1 MTSIYDPYQNSSIIP
16 DSNQN
21 ATFFP
26 PHNKGRDKRQVFAAI
41 AIATAFAIQG
51 AVDYAGYEG
60 IQGVEQELNNK
71 MNTRADR
78 KNVRFMQAD
87 SAIGRLRG
95 QIQDLNARVA
105 QLSEEDATKVEL
117 LLNNVKAQV
126 QENVML
132 QQQIE
137 TNNRVLIDLSKAH
150 LREATANRQMDDA
163 ETFLFK
169 TTVSVLKQLKPFLRQ
184 GIGYRWRLS
193 NGLIPLQGVE
203 KQLINILGT
212 NGNAIYKDLLNETCS
227 QFTAE
232 IQQQDHLEA
241 ERKLQQDIA
250 THLSKARNETRII
263 NATAPAPIIIHY
275 VPELDNLSLHHSE
288 KMMKEAF
295 EKVIDH
301 PLDVVKDVG
310 NTVTSFLENWFK
322 NPLKII
328 LTVGVIIILV
338 IMLGACFKR
347 GHKKYQNKLQPQV
360 VDMGMI
366 EKLTKPYLLK

>member
-250 THLSKARNETRII
+250 THLSKIRNGTRLI
-263 NATAPAPIIIHY
+263 NATAPEPIVIHY
-275 VPELDNLSLHHSE
+275 VPELDNLSLQHSGE
-288 KMMKEAF
+288 IMKKAF
-295 EKVIDH
+295 EKVITH
-301 PLDVVKDVG
+301 PIETVEKVG
-310 NTVTSFLENWFK
+310 KEAVSLVTKILGH
-322 NPLKII
+322 PLKIL
-328 LTVGVIIILV
+328 LTISAVAILV
-338 IMLGACFKR
+338 VILVEAAKKLIKR
-347 GHKKYQNKLQPQV
+347 KTRHKNNLELRTIRQV
-360 VDMGMI
+360 ETMP
-366 EKLTKPYLLK
+366 EY

>member
-1 MTSIYDPYQNSSIIP
+1 M
-16 DSNQN
+16 
-21 ATFFP
+21 
-26 PHNKGRDKRQVFAAI
+26 
-41 AIATAFAIQG
+41 
-51 AVDYAGYEG
+51 
-60 IQGVEQELNNK
+60 
-71 MNTRADR
+71 
-78 KNVRFMQAD
+78 
-87 SAIGRLRG
+87 
-95 QIQDLNARVA
+95 
-105 QLSEEDATKVEL
+105 
-117 LLNNVKAQV
+117 
-126 QENVML
+126 
-132 QQQIE
+132 
-137 TNNRVLIDLSKAH
+137 
-150 LREATANRQMDDA
+150 
-163 ETFLFK
+163 
-169 TTVSVLKQLKPFLRQ
+169 
-184 GIGYRWRLS
+184 S
-193 NGLIPLQGVE
+193 NGVIHLQGVE
-203 KQLINILGT
+203 KQLVNVLGT
-212 NGNAIYKDLLNETCS
+212 NGDIIYKDLINETCS
-227 QFTAE
+227 HFTAA
-232 IQQQDHLEA
+232 IQQRNHVEA
-241 ERKLQQDIA
+241 ELELQQDIA

-360 VDMGMI
+360 VDIGMI